1 MAGSLSGMKVAIL
14 VTNGEVRVKD
24 RKITSCSSLRN
35 RPPNAGAHRVDQEVV
50 VEARKPIG
58 QERCPD
64 FIYGTNLHAN
74 FTGIKRQRCRRRYN
88 SRNRVHLE

>member
-1 MAGSLSGMKVAIL
+1 MASSLSGMKVAIL

-50 VEARKPIG
+50 VEARKT
-58 QERCPD
+58 
-64 FIYGTNLHAN
+64 YWAGTLSRLYLRNE
-74 FTGIKRQRCRRRYN
+74 FTRQLY
-88 SRNRVHLE
+88 RNKTATL